1 MVRNFVG
8 RDFFIGSDRLKLIVA
23 GVGPGDP
30 DMVTAGA
37 LRAIDEADLVLIPH
51 SRDGRPSVAA
61 AALRGH
67 LRESAAV
74 PVVFPMVRD
83 ASVRDAALRERLEE
97 LRPRWESAET
107 VVLPVIGD
115 SALYATGAYLYEVW
129 RGLVPGLELRL
140 VPGVSAHSLAASCAR
155 RFLALGEDVLC
166 VIPGTAEPARIET
179 ALRAADAAALY
190 KPSAL
195 GEGLRPLVLGAGPW
209 RETVRV
215 DRAGLPDES
224 VLYGDPALDPAG
236 EYLSVLL
243 LWR

>member
-1 MVRNFVG
+1 MR
-8 RDFFIGSDRLKLIVA
+8 LIVA

-30 DMVTAGA
+30 GMVTAGA
-37 LRAIDEADLVLIPH
+37 LRALEDADLVLIPH
-51 SRDGRPSVAA
+51 SRDGRPSVAEGA
-61 AALRGH
+61 VRAH
-67 LRESAAV
+67 LRDGVAV
-74 PVVFPMVRD
+74 PMVFPMIRD
-83 ASVRDAALRERLEE
+83 AQGRDAALRERLEE
-97 LRPRWESAET
+97 LRPRWEGAGS

-115 SALYATGAYLYEVW
+115 SALYATGAYLYDVW
-129 RGLVPGLELRL
+129 KELVPDLELVL
-140 VPGVSAHSLAASCAR
+140 VPGVSAHSLASSCAR

-166 VIPGTAEPARIET
+166 IVPGTAEPGRIEA

-195 GEGLRPLVLGAGPW
+195 GDGLRPLAQRAGPW

-215 DRAGLPDES
+215 DRAGLPDERILS
-224 VLYGDPALDPAG
+224 GDEALAAAG

>member
-1 MVRNFVG
+1 MR
-8 RDFFIGSDRLKLIVA
+8 LIVA

-30 DMVTAGA
+30 GMVTAGA
-37 LRAIDEADLVLIPH
+37 LRALEDADLVLIPH
-51 SRDGRPSVAA
+51 SRDGRPSVAEGA
-61 AALRGH
+61 VRAH
-67 LRESAAV
+67 LRDGVAV
-74 PVVFPMVRD
+74 SVVFPMIRD
-83 ASVRDAALRERLEE
+83 AQGRDAALRERLEE
-97 LRPRWESAET
+97 LRPRWEGAGN

-115 SALYATGAYLYEVW
+115 SALYATGAYLYDVW
-129 RGLVPGLELRL
+129 KELVPDLELVL

-166 VIPGTAEPARIET
+166 VVPGTAEPGRIEA

-195 GEGLRPLVLGAGPW
+195 GDGLRPLVLRAGPW

-215 DRAGLPDES
+215 DRAGLPDERI
-224 VLYGDPALDPAG
+224 LYGDEALAAAE

>member
-1 MVRNFVG
+1 MR
-8 RDFFIGSDRLKLIVA
+8 LIVA

-30 DMVTAGA
+30 GMVTAGA
-37 LRAIDEADLVLIPH
+37 LRALEDAELVLIPH
-51 SRDGRPSVAA
+51 SRDGRPSVAEGA
-61 AALRGH
+61 VRAH
-67 LRESAAV
+67 LRDGTTV
-74 PVVFPMVRD
+74 PVVFPMIHD
-83 ASVRDAALRERLEE
+83 AHGRDAALRRRLEE
-97 LRPRWESAET
+97 LRPRWEGAEN

-115 SALYATGAYLYEVW
+115 SALYATGAYLYDVW
-129 RGLVPGLELRL
+129 KELVPDLELVL
-140 VPGVSAHSLAASCAR
+140 VPGVSAHSLAAACAR

-166 VIPGTAEPARIET
+166 IVPGTAEPGRIEA

-195 GEGLRPLVLGAGPW
+195 GDGLRPLVLRTGPW

-215 DRAGLPDES
+215 DRAGLPDER
-224 VLYGDPALDPAG
+224 VLSGDEALTAAG

>member
-1 MVRNFVG
+1 MR
-8 RDFFIGSDRLKLIVA
+8 LIVA

-30 DMVTAGA
+30 GMVTAGA
-37 LRAIDEADLVLIPH
+37 LRALEDADLVLIPH
-51 SRDGRPSVAA
+51 SRDGRPSVAEGA
-61 AALRGH
+61 VRAH
-67 LRESAAV
+67 LRDGAAV
-74 PVVFPMVRD
+74 PVVFPMIHD
-83 ASVRDAALRERLEE
+83 AQGRDAALRGRLEE
-97 LRPRWESAET
+97 LRPRWEGAGS

-115 SALYATGAYLYEVW
+115 SALYATGAYLYDVW
-129 RGLVPGLELRL
+129 KELVL
-140 VPGVSAHSLAASCAR
+140 VPGVSAHSLASSCAR

-166 VIPGTAEPARIET
+166 IVPGTAEPGRIEA

-195 GEGLRPLVLGAGPW
+195 GDGLRPLAQRAGPW

-215 DRAGLPDES
+215 DRAGLPDERILS
-224 VLYGDPALDPAG
+224 GDQALAAAE

>member
-1 MVRNFVG
+1 MR
-8 RDFFIGSDRLKLIVA
+8 LIVA

-30 DMVTAGA
+30 GMVTAGA
-37 LRAIDEADLVLIPH
+37 LRTLEDADLVLIPH
-51 SRDGRPSVAA
+51 SRDGRPSVAEGA
-61 AALRGH
+61 VRAH
-67 LRESAAV
+67 LRDGATV
-74 PVVFPMVRD
+74 PVVFPMIHD
-83 ASVRDAALRERLEE
+83 AHGRDAALRRRLEE
-97 LRPRWESAET
+97 LRPRWEGAGS

-115 SALYATGAYLYEVW
+115 SALYATGAYLYDVW
-129 RGLVPGLELRL
+129 KELVPDLELVL
-140 VPGVSAHSLAASCAR
+140 VPGVSAHSLAAACAR

-166 VIPGTAEPARIET
+166 IVPGTAESGRIEA

-195 GEGLRPLVLGAGPW
+195 GDGLRPLVLRAGPW

-215 DRAGLPDES
+215 DRAGLPDER
-224 VLYGDPALDPAG
+224 VLSGDEALAAAG

>member
-1 MVRNFVG
+1 MR
-8 RDFFIGSDRLKLIVA
+8 LIVA

-30 DMVTAGA
+30 GMVTAGA
-37 LRAIDEADLVLIPH
+37 LRALEDADLVLIPH
-51 SRDGRPSVAA
+51 SRDGRPSVAEGA
-61 AALRGH
+61 VRAH
-67 LRESAAV
+67 LRDGVAV
-74 PVVFPMVRD
+74 SVVFPMIRD
-83 ASVRDAALRERLEE
+83 AQGRDAALRERLEE
-97 LRPRWESAET
+97 LRPRWEGAGN

-115 SALYATGAYLYEVW
+115 SALYATGAYLYDVW
-129 RGLVPGLELRL
+129 KELVPDLELVL
-140 VPGVSAHSLAASCAR
+140 VPGVSAHSLAAACAR

-166 VIPGTAEPARIET
+166 VVPGTAEPGRIEA

-195 GEGLRPLVLGAGPW
+195 GDGLRPLVLRAGPW

-215 DRAGLPDES
+215 DRAGLPDER
-224 VLYGDPALDPAG
+224 VLSGDEALAAAE

>member
-1 MVRNFVG
+1 MR
-8 RDFFIGSDRLKLIVA
+8 LIVA

-30 DMVTAGA
+30 GMVTAGA
-37 LRAIDEADLVLIPH
+37 LRALEDADLVLIPH
-51 SRDGRPSVAA
+51 SRDGRPSVAEGA
-61 AALRGH
+61 VRAH
-67 LRESAAV
+67 LRDGVAV
-74 PVVFPMVRD
+74 PMVFSMIRD
-83 ASVRDAALRERLEE
+83 AQGRDAALRGRLEE
-97 LRPRWESAET
+97 LRPRWEGAGS

-115 SALYATGAYLYEVW
+115 SALYATGAYLYDVW
-129 RGLVPGLELRL
+129 KELVPDLELVL
-140 VPGVSAHSLAASCAR
+140 VPGVSAHSLASSCAR

-166 VIPGTAEPARIET
+166 IVPGTAEPGRIEA

-195 GEGLRPLVLGAGPW
+195 GDGLRPLVQRAGPW

-215 DRAGLPDES
+215 DRAGLPDERILS
-224 VLYGDPALDPAG
+224 GDEALAAAE

>member
-1 MVRNFVG
+1 M
-8 RDFFIGSDRLKLIVA
+8 KLIVA

-30 DMVTAGA
+30 DMVTSGA
-37 LRAIDEADLVLIPH
+37 LRALDEADLVLVPH
-51 SRDGRPSVAA
+51 SRDGRPSVAG
-61 AALRGH
+61 AALSGH
-67 LRESAAV
+67 LRESAVV

-83 ASVRDAALRERLEE
+83 ASVRDGALRARLEE
-97 LRPRWESAET
+97 LRPRWEGANT

-129 RGLVPGLELRL
+129 RGLVPDLELVL

-166 VIPGTAEPARIET
+166 VVPGTAEPDRIEA
-179 ALRAADAAALY
+179 ALKAADAVALY

-195 GEGLRPLVLGAGPW
+195 GDGLAPLVLRSGPW
-209 RETVRV
+209 RETIRV
-215 DRAGLPDES
+215 ERAGLPDERI
-224 VLYGDPALDPAG
+224 LRGEAAWERTE

>member
-1 MVRNFVG
+1 M
-8 RDFFIGSDRLKLIVA
+8 GSDRLKLIVA

-37 LRAIDEADLVLIPH
+37 LRALGEADLVLIPH
-51 SRDGRPSVAA
+51 SRDGRPSVAEA
-61 AALRGH
+61 AVGAH
-67 LRESAAV
+67 LREGAAV
-74 PVVFPMVRD
+74 PVVFPMIHD
-83 ASVRDAALRERLEE
+83 ARARDAALRGRLEE
-97 LRPRWESAET
+97 LRPRWEGAET

-115 SALYATGAYLYEVW
+115 SALYATGAYLYDVW
-129 RGLVPGLELRL
+129 RGLVPDLELRL

-166 VIPGTAEPARIET
+166 VVPGTARLERIEA
-179 ALRAADAAALY
+179 ALKAADAAALY

-195 GEGLRPLVLGAGPW
+195 SEELRPLVLRAGPW

-215 DRAGLPDES
+215 DRAGLPDER
-224 VLYGDPALDPAG
+224 VLHGEAALERAE

>member
-1 MVRNFVG
+1 MR
-8 RDFFIGSDRLKLIVA
+8 LIVA

-30 DMVTAGA
+30 GMVTAGA
-37 LRAIDEADLVLIPH
+37 RRALEDADLVLIPH
-51 SRDGRPSVAA
+51 SRDGRPSVAEGA
-61 AALRGH
+61 VRAH
-67 LRESAAV
+67 LRDGVAV
-74 PVVFPMVRD
+74 SVVFPMIRD
-83 ASVRDAALRERLEE
+83 AQGRDAALRERLEE
-97 LRPRWESAET
+97 LRPRWEGARN

-115 SALYATGAYLYEVW
+115 SALYATGAYLYDVW
-129 RGLVPGLELRL
+129 KELVPDLELVL

-166 VIPGTAEPARIET
+166 VVPGTAEPGRIEA

-195 GEGLRPLVLGAGPW
+195 GDGLRPLVQRAGPW

-215 DRAGLPDES
+215 DRAGLPDERILS
-224 VLYGDPALDPAG
+224 GDEALAAAE

>member
-1 MVRNFVG
+1 M
-8 RDFFIGSDRLKLIVA
+8 KLVVA
-23 GVGPGDP
+23 GVGPGDSG
-30 DMVTAGA
+30 MVTAGA
-37 LRAIDEADLVLIPH
+37 LRALDEADLVLIPH
-51 SRDGRPSVAA
+51 ARDGSSSVAGTVVGA
-61 AALRGH
+61 H
-67 LRESAAV
+67 LKEGVDA
-74 PVVFPMVRD
+74 PVVFPMIRD
-83 ASVRDAALRERLEE
+83 ARARDAALRERLEE
-97 LRPRWESAET
+97 LRPRWEGAGT

-129 RGLVPGLELRL
+129 RGLVPDLELVL

-166 VIPGTAEPARIET
+166 VVPGTAEPERIEA

-195 GEGLRPLVLGAGPW
+195 GDGLCPLVQRAGPW
-209 RETVRV
+209 RETIRV
-215 DRAGLPDES
+215 ERAGLPDELILS
-224 VLYGDPALDPAG
+224 GDEALAAAV

>member
-1 MVRNFVG
+1 M
-8 RDFFIGSDRLKLIVA
+8 KLIVA
-23 GVGPGDP
+23 GVGPGDSG
-30 DMVTAGA
+30 MVTAGA
-37 LRAIDEADLVLIPH
+37 LRALDEADLVLIPH
-51 SRDGRPSVAA
+51 ARDGSSSVAGTVVGAHLKEGVA
-61 AALRGH
+61 A
-67 LRESAAV
+67 
-74 PVVFPMVRD
+74 PVVFPMIRD
-83 ASVRDAALRERLEE
+83 ARARDAALRERLEE
-97 LRPRWESAET
+97 LRPRWEGAGT

-115 SALYATGAYLYEVW
+115 SALYATGAYLYDVW
-129 RGLVPGLELRL
+129 KDLVPDLELVL

-166 VIPGTAEPARIET
+166 VVPGTAEPGRIEA

-195 GEGLRPLVLGAGPW
+195 GDGLRPLVLRAGPW

-215 DRAGLPDES
+215 DRAGLPDER
-224 VLYGDPALDPAG
+224 VLSGDEALAAAG

>member
-1 MVRNFVG
+1 MR
-8 RDFFIGSDRLKLIVA
+8 LIVA

-30 DMVTAGA
+30 GMVTAGA
-37 LRAIDEADLVLIPH
+37 LRTLEDADLVLIPH
-51 SRDGRPSVAA
+51 SRDGRPSVAEGA
-61 AALRGH
+61 VRAH
-67 LRESAAV
+67 LRDGVAV
-74 PVVFPMVRD
+74 SVVFPMIRD
-83 ASVRDAALRERLEE
+83 AQGRDAALRERLEE
-97 LRPRWESAET
+97 LRPQWEGAGT

-115 SALYATGAYLYEVW
+115 SALYATGAYLYDVW
-129 RGLVPGLELRL
+129 KELVPDLELVL
-140 VPGVSAHSLAASCAR
+140 VPGVSAHSLASSCAR

-166 VIPGTAEPARIET
+166 IVPGTAESGRIEA

-195 GEGLRPLVLGAGPW
+195 GDGLRPLVQRAGPW

-215 DRAGLPDES
+215 DRAGLPDERILS
-224 VLYGDPALDPAG
+224 GDEALAAAE

>member
-1 MVRNFVG
+1 MR
-8 RDFFIGSDRLKLIVA
+8 LIVA

-30 DMVTAGA
+30 GMVMAGA
-37 LRAIDEADLVLIPH
+37 LRALEDADLVLIPH
-51 SRDGRPSVAA
+51 SRDGRPSVAGTVIGAHLKEGVA
-61 AALRGH
+61 A
-67 LRESAAV
+67 
-74 PVVFPMVRD
+74 PVVFPMIRD
-83 ASVRDAALRERLEE
+83 AQGRDAALRGRLEE
-97 LRPRWESAET
+97 LRPRWEGAGS

-115 SALYATGAYLYEVW
+115 SALYATGAYLYDVW
-129 RGLVPGLELRL
+129 KELVPDLELVL
-140 VPGVSAHSLAASCAR
+140 VPGVSAHSLASSCAR

-166 VIPGTAEPARIET
+166 IVPGTAEPGRIEA

-195 GEGLRPLVLGAGPW
+195 GDGLRLLVQRAGPW

-215 DRAGLPDES
+215 DRAGLPDERILS
-224 VLYGDPALDPAG
+224 GNEALAAAG

>member
-1 MVRNFVG
+1 MR
-8 RDFFIGSDRLKLIVA
+8 LIVA

-37 LRAIDEADLVLIPH
+37 LRTLEDADLVLIPH
-51 SRDGRPSVAA
+51 SRDGRPSVAEGA
-61 AALRGH
+61 VRAH
-67 LRESAAV
+67 LRDGVAV
-74 PVVFPMVRD
+74 PVVFPMIHD
-83 ASVRDAALRERLEE
+83 AHGRDAALRRRLEE
-97 LRPRWESAET
+97 LRPRWEGAEN

-115 SALYATGAYLYEVW
+115 SALYATGAYLYDVW
-129 RGLVPGLELRL
+129 KELVPDLELVL
-140 VPGVSAHSLAASCAR
+140 VPGVSAHSLAAACAR

-166 VIPGTAEPARIET
+166 IVPGTAEPGRIEA

-195 GEGLRPLVLGAGPW
+195 GDGLRPLVLRAGPW
-209 RETVRV
+209 REMVRV
-215 DRAGLPDES
+215 DRAGLPDERILS
-224 VLYGDPALDPAG
+224 GDEALAAAG

>member
-1 MVRNFVG
+1 MR
-8 RDFFIGSDRLKLIVA
+8 LIVA

-30 DMVTAGA
+30 GMVTAGA
-37 LRAIDEADLVLIPH
+37 LRALEDADLVLIPH
-51 SRDGRPSVAA
+51 SRDGRPSVAEGA
-61 AALRGH
+61 VHAH
-67 LRESAAV
+67 LRDGAAV
-74 PVVFPMVRD
+74 PMVFPMIRD
-83 ASVRDAALRERLEE
+83 AQGRDAALRGRLEE
-97 LRPRWESAET
+97 LRPRWEGAGS

-115 SALYATGAYLYEVW
+115 SALYATGAYLYDVW
-129 RGLVPGLELRL
+129 KELVPDLELVL
-140 VPGVSAHSLAASCAR
+140 VPGVSAHSLASSCAR

-166 VIPGTAEPARIET
+166 IVPGTAEPGRIEA

-195 GEGLRPLVLGAGPW
+195 GDGLRPLVQRAGPW

-215 DRAGLPDES
+215 DRAGLPDERILS
-224 VLYGDPALDPAG
+224 GDEALAAAG